1 MSNENVKQ
9 KIQKWLVVEEEQ
21 TTTQEY
27 MTEIKALVEDIQ
39 NQAEFNEKLD
49 LHTALG
55 NKVRFTLVK
64 LLDKKPLCTCVLAEI
79 LNLKESTISHHL
91 KILEKA
97 GIIIGL
103 KKGSFVSYFTKKNI
117 LQELTE

>member
-1 MSNENVKQ
+1 
-9 KIQKWLVVEEEQ
+9 WLTVEEEK

-27 MTEIKALVEDIQ
+27 LKEIKVLVEDIQ
-39 NQAEFNEKLD
+39 KQAEFNEKLD
-49 LHTALG
+49 LYSALG
-55 NKVRFTLVK
+55 NKIRFTMVQ
-64 LLDKKPLCTCVLAEI
+64 LLDQKPLCTCVLAEV

-97 GIIIGL
+97 GLIIGL

-117 LQELTE
+117 LKELTK